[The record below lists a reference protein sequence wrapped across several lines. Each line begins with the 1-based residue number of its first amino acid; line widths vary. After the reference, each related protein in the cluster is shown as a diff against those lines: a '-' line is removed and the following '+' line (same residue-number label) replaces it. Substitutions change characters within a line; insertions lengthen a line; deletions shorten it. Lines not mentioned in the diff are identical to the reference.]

1 MTMDAELNTQEDVI
15 ARLAQELEQA
25 IRWNRPAIL
34 IIVCSSAKVRK
45 EMQDRVVDFVQSL
58 GQTIA
63 EYFVAPATYDI
74 PLVLS
79 QHPGRSKTVFFV
91 SRLNRGGGT
100 GNRNAFR
107 ALNMRRELLVDHP
120 TRVVF
125 WLTRSEAK
133 SLALLAPDFWAF
145 RHLSLAV

>member
-1 MTMDAELNTQEDVI
+1 MDVVLNTQEEVI
-15 ARLAQELEQA
+15 ARLAQEIKQS
-25 IRWNRPAIL
+25 IGWNRPSIL
-34 IIVCSSAKVRK
+34 IVVCSSAKARK
-45 EMQDRVVDFVQSL
+45 ETQDKLANFVQSL
-58 GQTIA
+58 GQTVT
-63 EYFVAPATYDI
+63 EYPVAPATYDI

-91 SRLNRGGGT
+91 TRLNRGGGT

-107 ALNMRRELLVDHP
+107 ALNMRRELLVDYP

-125 WLTRSEAK
+125 WLTRPEAK